1 MVSKKITKA
10 QANVR
15 ISKDKPNQV
24 VKFKM
29 LGAGTVRATA
39 RGERPIFVKQTEN
52 GAEAR
57 IRGENPLTAQT
68 PDKAF
73 ARAVHTFWA

>member
-39 RGERPIFVKQTEN
+39 RGGQGIRSR
-52 GAEAR
+52 GAHVLGVSR
-57 IRGENPLTAQT
+57 RAQSN
-68 PDKAF
+68 A
-73 ARAVHTFWA
+73 